1 MPKAKNGVLIEIDVA
16 TKIHLTTLAEFKNF
30 CVMDIDDRHLFIQE
44 SELEFV
50 KSKVTKFKEECT
62 KVGRSED

>member
-16 TKIHLTTLAEFKNF
+16 TKIHLTTLAEFKKF
-30 CVMDIDDRHLFIQE
+30 CVMDIDDRHLFIEE

-50 KSKVTKFKEECT
+50 
-62 KVGRSED
+62 